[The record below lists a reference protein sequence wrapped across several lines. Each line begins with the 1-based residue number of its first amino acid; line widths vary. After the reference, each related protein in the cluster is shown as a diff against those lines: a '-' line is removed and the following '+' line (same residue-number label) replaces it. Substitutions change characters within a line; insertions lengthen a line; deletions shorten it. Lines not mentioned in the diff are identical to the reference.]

1 MKKNYLG
8 NLNSTEHEKNI
19 LSNILKEDLLINIRT
34 YDKHALILYAN
45 DHFNNFIHLYITN
58 SNEIVYSYNHGTE
71 IINLTVFDKD
81 LNSGK
86 SMQIAVLRKEN
97 STTLYVNDHSETVEK
112 GFNLLTNYSNKPW
125 SNAEFEVLSPHRP
138 PAPPTDYFQF
148 NLGGYDPT
156 NLLKSNINGLE
167 LEGFIGC
174 IRGVKIGDNLVDLS
188 EMMKDNV
195 AHSKTL

>member
-8 NLNSTEHEKNI
+8 NPNDNTENEKNI

-34 YDKHALILYAN
+34 YDKHALILYSN
-45 DHFNNFIHLYITN
+45 DHYNNFIHLYITN
-58 SNEIVYSYNHGTE
+58 SNDVVYSYNYGNE
-71 IINLTVFDKD
+71 IINLKVFDID

-86 SMQIAVLRKEN
+86 SMQIAVVRKEN
-97 STTLYVNDHSETVEK
+97 MTTLHVNENSVTVDK
-112 GFNLLTNYSNKPW
+112 GFYLLTNYSNKPW
-125 SNAEFEVLSPHRP
+125 TNSELEVLSPHRP

-156 NLLKSNINGLE
+156 NLLKSNTNGLE

-174 IRGVKIGDNLVDLS
+174 IRGLKIGDNLIDLT
-188 EMMKDNV
+188 EMSKDNI
-195 AHSKTL
+195 AHG